1 MKNAKIM
8 QVKVTGEGIEA
19 FNQPVEQW
27 EDIEHCVLDLTDAV
41 CLEYINAYHKQKV
54 TNAARVKAQEGIR
67 AKQKFIMA
75 AIKSAGSDPVKLASL
90 GDVIKKIQ
98 EG

>member
-1 MKNAKIM
+1 MQNAKLVN
-8 QVKVTGEGIEA
+8 VKVTGEGIEG
-19 FNQPVEQW
+19 FMHPTEQW
-27 EDIEHCVLDLTDAV
+27 TDIEHCVLDLGDAV

-54 TNAARVKAQEGIR
+54 TNAARVKAQEGLR

-75 AIKSAGSDPVKLASL
+75 TIKSAGSDPVKLAAL
-90 GDVIKKIQ
+90 GEVIKKIQ